1 MQNYTVHATDSSGK
15 EVRRVVAAATMA
27 DAERALRA
35 EGLTVR
41 AISADAE
48 DAPPLPASA
57 GMPRPSAGPEEHV
70 WSGGPSQWL
79 NAGWFAACIL
89 IIPIPIALWKFIELR
104 NTSFSLSTQR
114 IKIETG
120 VLSKQYD
127 QVELYRVKDTI
138 LNRTLI
144 QRMLGLGTIKMI
156 TSDPSQPE
164 LTLPSIPDADRV
176 RELVRQNVERMR
188 RLRGVRELDV
198 ADENTGMA
206 LGS

>member
-1 MQNYTVHATDSSGK
+1 MQNYTVHATDASGK
-15 EVRRVVAAATMA
+15 DVRRVIVAGSIA
-27 DAERALRA
+27 DAEGAMRA
-35 EGLTVR
+35 EGLTIR

-48 DAPPLPASA
+48 EAAPLPASS
-57 GMPRPSAGPEEHV
+57 GMPRPASGPEEQV

-89 IIPIPIALWKFIELR
+89 IIPIPIAIWKFIELR
-104 NTSFSLSTQR
+104 STDFSLSTQR

-144 QRMLGLGTIKMI
+144 QRILGLGTIKLI

-164 LTLPSIPDADRV
+164 LTFPSIADADRV
-176 RELVRQNVERMR
+176 RELIRQNVERMR

-198 ADENTGMA
+198 ADENTGIA
-206 LGS
+206 FGG

>member
-1 MQNYTVHATDSSGK
+1 MQTYTVHATDTSGK
-15 EVRRVVAAATMA
+15 DVRRVVAAATMA

-35 EGLTVR
+35 EGLTIR
-41 AISADAE
+41 AISADAD
-48 DAPPLPASA
+48 DAAPLPPS
-57 GMPRPSAGPEEHV
+57 GMPRPAAGPEEQV

-79 NAGWFAACIL
+79 NAGWFAACIV
-89 IIPIPIALWKFIELR
+89 IIPIPIAIWKFIELR

-164 LTLPSIPDADRV
+164 LSFPSIPDAEQV

-198 ADENTGMA
+198 ADENSGA
-206 LGS
+206 LFGG